1 MSECWRPNPKTRP
14 AFTVLSQALGKLV
27 EAEAPNKYIY
37 LLDDAPPLYPV
48 EDTDIEDMETET
60 RESESEGSGGTSE
73 AANASTTSAGDVQD

>member
-1 MSECWRPNPKTRP
+1 MSDCWRANPKMRP

-27 EAEAPNKYIY
+27 EAETPNKYIN
-37 LLDDAPPLYPV
+37 LDDAPPLYPV

-73 AANASTTSAGDVQD
+73 AANAGTTSAGDVQD